1 MDRIFSCIDEYI
13 KELEKEVFKLLED
26 TSMPLTIKNQ
36 NMEPLADQK
45 KVLLETK
52 RKLEEIKNKNY
63 IAECKMYTKGQS

>member
-1 MDRIFSCIDEYI
+1 MDKILFCIDEYI
-13 KELEKEVFKLLED
+13 RDLEKKVFKLLED

-52 RKLEEIKNKNY
+52 RKLKEIKNKNY
-63 IAECKMYTKGQS
+63 VAECKMYKKG

>member
-1 MDRIFSCIDEYI
+1 MDKILSCIDEYI
-13 KELEKEVFKLLED
+13 KDLEKEVFKLLED

-63 IAECKMYTKGQS
+63 VAECKMYTKG

>member
-1 MDRIFSCIDEYI
+1 MDKILSCIDEYI
-13 KELEKEVFKLLED
+13 KDLEKEVFKLLED

>member
-1 MDRIFSCIDEYI
+1 MDKILSCIDEYI

-52 RKLEEIKNKNY
+52 RKLKEIKNKNY
-63 IAECKMYTKGQS
+63 VAECKMYKEG